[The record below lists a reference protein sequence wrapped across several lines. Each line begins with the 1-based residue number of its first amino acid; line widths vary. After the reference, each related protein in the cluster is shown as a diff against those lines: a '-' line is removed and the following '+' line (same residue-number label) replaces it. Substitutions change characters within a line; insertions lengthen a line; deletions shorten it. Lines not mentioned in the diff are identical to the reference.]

1 MSIEKDKFEVKL
13 AGAPTDGVAG
23 PRRTLEESDQNK
35 WTLKLFLFSFK
46 CFRNCGDAK
55 EEEEQTGAGAATAA
69 GIPPPYPTL
78 PPLNRNL
85 NGSDSA
91 NPPSSSSI
99 GRMVA
104 APAASQVLQN
114 RR

>member
-69 GIPPPYPTL
+69 GIPPPL
-78 PPLNRNL
+78 PHPPPAKSQSQRLRF
-85 NGSDSA
+85 SESA
-91 NPPSSSSI
+91 F
-99 GRMVA
+99 
-104 APAASQVLQN
+104 
-114 RR
+114 